1 MTRTF
6 QHPVSTS
13 LATRLLA
20 SLLSPVLWIVAQG
33 AQHAPRQLE
42 LSGVYES
49 IPAGT
54 ILPSGYR
61 NIGSPADVELLPYA
75 LGRRSG
81 TGEQEEDAFK
91 LCQAIGPFRMMAMER
106 TKIELVPAPGMLV
119 MLFEDISH
127 GNLRTFY
134 LNRPHPQ
141 HPKPTPQGDSIAH
154 WESDTL
160 VIDTTG
166 LSDRSWLNDS
176 GAHFSEALHL
186 TERIRLLRGGAILEY
201 RLRAEDP
208 KALAKPYAYTRY
220 YERLTSEIQE
230 DVCEIDS
237 HWNCGN
243 LCLK

>member
-1 MTRTF
+1 MPRHF
-6 QHPVSTS
+6 QHPVSIS
-13 LATRLLA
+13 LVTRLLA
-20 SLLSPVLWIVAQG
+20 SLLSPMLCIVAQG
-33 AQHAPRQLE
+33 AQDAPRQLE

-49 IPAGT
+49 LPVGT

-61 NIGSPADVELLPYA
+61 NIGSPANVELLPYA
-75 LGRRSG
+75 LGRRS
-81 TGEQEEDAFK
+81 TEQQEEDAFK

-141 HPKPTPQGDSIAH
+141 HPKPTLQGDSIAH
-154 WESDTL
+154 WEGDTF

-166 LSDRSWLNDS
+166 LSDRSWFNDS
-176 GAHFSEALHL
+176 GAHSSDALHL
-186 TERIRLLRGGAILEY
+186 TERIRPLRGGAILEY
-201 RLRAEDP
+201 KLRAEDP

-237 HWNCGN
+237 HWDCGN